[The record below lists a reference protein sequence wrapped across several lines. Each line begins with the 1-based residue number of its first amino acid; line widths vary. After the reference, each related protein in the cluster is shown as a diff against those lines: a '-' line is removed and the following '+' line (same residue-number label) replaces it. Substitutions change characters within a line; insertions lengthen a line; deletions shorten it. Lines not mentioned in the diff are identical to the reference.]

1 MNRECIVCLSMILIL
16 PFAVGA
22 ALEFLPIWV
31 SIPSTIV
38 GLILWFAAA
47 SCISHNARDNT

>member
-1 MNRECIVCLSMILIL
+1 MNKECIVCFSMILIL

-47 SCISHNARDNT
+47 SCISHNARDT